1 MTVARHRATAQ
12 RGVAFNMKTI
22 LIVDDNKLNLATAR
36 TVLMSQYKVIPV
48 MRGQQALT
56 YLEKGE
62 CDIIL
67 LDINMPDMDGFE
79 VMERIRKME
88 HCRFTPV
95 IFLTGDGDAE
105 TETRCLNAGAVDFI
119 RKPFVP
125 EVMLSRISRAL
136 VLEEV
141 HRRLE
146 DKLAQ
151 STREVTAIRSKFQQD
166 VLTGLWNR
174 DYTEEAVGELL
185 AGGTQG
191 ALMMVDIDNFKS
203 VNDNYGHATGD
214 SVLKILADTLRGGF
228 REGDV
233 LCRLGGDEFMIFV
246 KDASSKGEVRKRAT
260 ELITGFCN
268 AIDHFGFEVDTSV
281 SIGIA
286 CAPEDGTDFKTLY
299 SCADKALYYVKRN
312 GKNSSHF
319 YSDKLKDENAPGQGT
334 VNLKYLQELMWRSDD
349 SKGAYI
355 LDMESFQNVYNF
367 IQRYIDRTNRD
378 VSALLFTL
386 RASGSPRSMELLEK
400 MMFDSLRRSDIA
412 TRYSSRQLLAILMD
426 SNAQNAVIAAERV
439 INNFRKVCQDESVQ
453 LEYDITPI
461 RGRSLFKNADEGK
474 ELSVDKPKDE
484 PKEEPKKD

>member
-1 MTVARHRATAQ
+1 
-12 RGVAFNMKTI
+12 MKSI
-22 LIVDDNKLNLATAR
+22 LIVDDNKLNLAAAR
-36 TVLMSQYKVIPV
+36 TVLASEYKVIPV

-62 CDIIL
+62 CDVIL

-79 VMERIRKME
+79 VLEKIRQMER
-88 HCRFTPV
+88 CRYTPV
-95 IFLTGDGDAE
+95 IFLTGDGDVE
-105 TETRCLNAGAVDFI
+105 TEARCLNAGAVDFI
-119 RKPFVP
+119 KKPFVP
-125 EVMLSRISRAL
+125 EVMLSRVRRAL
-136 VLEEV
+136 VLEEI

-146 DKLAQ
+146 DKLEQ
-151 STREVTAIRSKFQQD
+151 STREVSAIRSKVQQD

-174 DYTEEAVGELL
+174 AYTEQTVGSMLKN
-185 AGGTQG
+185 GTQG
-191 ALMMVDIDNFKS
+191 ALMMIDIDNFKS

-214 SVLKILADTLRGGF
+214 DVLKILADTLRSGF

-233 LCRLGGDEFMIFV
+233 LCRLGGDEFIVFV
-246 KDASSKGEVRKRAT
+246 KEASSKGEVRRRAT
-260 ELITGFCN
+260 ELISGFLN
-268 AIDHFGFEVDTSV
+268 AIAKFNFEVETSV

-286 CAPEDGTDFKTLY
+286 CAPEDGEDFATLY
-299 SCADKALYYVKRN
+299 SSADKALYYVKRN
-312 GKNSSHF
+312 GKNACHF
-319 YSDKLKDENAPGQGT
+319 FSDRLKEEGDGKQGT

-386 RASGSPRSMELLEK
+386 RASGSARSMEMLEK

-426 SNAQNAVIAAERV
+426 SNADNAVIAAERV
-439 INNFRKVCQDESVQ
+439 INNFRKVCDDSTVQ

-461 RGRSLFKNADEGK
+461 RGRSLFKNADELKK
-474 ELSVDKPKDE
+474 ED
-484 PKEEPKKD
+484 KEEKKD